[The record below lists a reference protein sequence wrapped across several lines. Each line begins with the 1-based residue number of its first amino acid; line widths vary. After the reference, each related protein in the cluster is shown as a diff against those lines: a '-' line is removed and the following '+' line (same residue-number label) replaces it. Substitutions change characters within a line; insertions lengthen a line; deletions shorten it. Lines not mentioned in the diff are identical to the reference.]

1 MSDLILDRNKKQP
14 VDTSNND
21 QINVLETFVNVVN
34 NKNDKNSSS
43 ANLFVKEEKMSLS
56 FILNIIDGLNENY
69 GRILIIT
76 SNYYD
81 KIDKALNSSWK
92 N

>member
-1 MSDLILDRNKKQP
+1 MSDLILDRNEKQP

-43 ANLFVKEEKMSLS
+43 ANLFVKEEKM
-56 FILNIIDGLNENY
+56 
-69 GRILIIT
+69 
-76 SNYYD
+76 
-81 KIDKALNSSWK
+81 
-92 N
+92 